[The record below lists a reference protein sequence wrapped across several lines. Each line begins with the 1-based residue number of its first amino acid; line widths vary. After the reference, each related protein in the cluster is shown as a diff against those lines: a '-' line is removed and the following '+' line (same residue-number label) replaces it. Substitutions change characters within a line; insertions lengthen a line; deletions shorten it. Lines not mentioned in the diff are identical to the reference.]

1 MVKLSMLGLR
11 GWEVLIFKNFLYRGI
26 QRYRVNIFCDFFL
39 KYMDNL
45 CRLWQWRTE
54 GGAGS
59 ADASGLGVTG
69 KGTFK
74 ILKNYCAGARVKII
88 NVYGICFSVIFF

>member
-1 MVKLSMLGLR
+1 
-11 GWEVLIFKNFLYRGI
+11 
-26 QRYRVNIFCDFFL
+26 
-39 KYMDNL
+39 MDNL

-74 ILKNYCAGARVKII
+74 ILKITVQGRVLR
-88 NVYGICFSVIFF
+88 